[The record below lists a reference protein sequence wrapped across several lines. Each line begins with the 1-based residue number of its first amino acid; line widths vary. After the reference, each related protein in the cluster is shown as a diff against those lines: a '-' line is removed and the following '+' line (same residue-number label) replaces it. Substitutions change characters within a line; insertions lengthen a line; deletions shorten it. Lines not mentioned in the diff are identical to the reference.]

1 MTIKITFDTNC
12 ILNDE
17 KYGKKPYYN
26 QIKALE
32 NFEIRGFVKIFKT
45 NVQDTEIY
53 PDAPQQ
59 KSSDTLLRR
68 LKQSEK
74 FEELQGIAV
83 VGYTRLNH
91 GKVSSDNDAD
101 EFCLLNK
108 DQKQNKNKTDVSDLM
123 TLHTLKNYGNEF
135 LVTNN
140 VKDFLFDTTVQIID
154 PVILDADYL
163 NQIQDQSQL
172 KSYLEFISRTI
183 RNNKNQN

>member
-1 MTIKITFDTNC
+1 M
-12 ILNDE
+12 E
-17 KYGKKPYYN
+17 KKPYYN

-45 NVQDTEIY
+45 DVQDTEIY

-59 KSSDTLLRR
+59 KSSDTILRR

-108 DQKQNKNKTDVSDLM
+108 DQKQNRNKTDVSDLM
-123 TLHTLKNYGNEF
+123 LF
-135 LVTNN
+135 VT
-140 VKDFLFDTTVQIID
+140 
-154 PVILDADYL
+154 
-163 NQIQDQSQL
+163 
-172 KSYLEFISRTI
+172 ISEDSL
-183 RNNKNQN
+183 